1 MTNKY
6 KYFVANWKMYG
17 DKKSVN
23 SLNKVIKISKISKF
37 KKAKIIYCP
46 PYTILGDF
54 IKKLKNTNIKVGAQN
69 CHFIDGEGPYTGF
82 VSSKMIKQ
90 IGSQYV
96 IVGHSEQRENGD
108 TDIKINKKILSS

>member
-37 KKAKIIYCP
+37 KRAKIIYCP

-54 IKKLKNTNIKVGAQN
+54 IKKPLISNDNGIDMLKT
-69 CHFIDGEGPYTGF
+69 
-82 VSSKMIKQ
+82 
-90 IGSQYV
+90 
-96 IVGHSEQRENGD
+96 
-108 TDIKINKKILSS
+108 L